1 MTSKKEETNPAAAR
15 KRRTPTPNFS
25 ASQKVQA
32 VLAVWTER
40 AKPAEVIRELKI
52 NWMVLQ
58 HWQQRAM
65 EGMLQAL
72 EGRVKLADGTALNPR
87 LQALLSKQEAPRLL
101 PRLRQVQQT
110 SRESAPE
117 S

>member
-1 MTSKKEETNPAAAR
+1 MTSKKEETNPTASR
-15 KRRTPTPNFS
+15 KRRTPTPSFS

-40 AKPAEVIRELKI
+40 AKPADVVRELKI

-72 EGRVKLADGTALNPR
+72 EGRVRLAEGGALNAR
-87 LQALLSKQEAPRLL
+87 LQALLARQESPRLM
-101 PRLRQVQQT
+101 PRLRQVQQST
-110 SRESAPE
+110 REATTE
-117 S
+117 K